1 MGQWFQSIKKGVPPR
16 MSNLVSIDQTNSKE
30 GKTPMSI
37 VRQESLFS
45 MQILFDLEPTQRYDE
60 IFSAI
65 DIHPILNIVEKKSS
79 LGRPVD
85 LNYPAMVQALVV
97 RIVERIPEIK
107 LLVRRLNSDLKFKV
121 DCGFLIS
128 DQVPSETSFSRMI
141 TKIKDTDVLEE
152 LNSQIIHDAINEEFI
167 KTPNIA
173 IDSGHFEAR
182 DQSPSKKEEQ
192 SKPEPKKRGRKT
204 KAEHAQWLKEKEA
217 KEASLFIFEKK
228 IEDQLDVPYDELH
241 DQMPLNPAWGVKK
254 NSEGKNVFWY
264 GYKGHFAVD
273 TKTQFILHS
282 MISSGNLNDGKA
294 AIPVLKGIESLFP
307 ELKMIFALMD
317 AGYDYKAIYEQIHR
331 MKGYS
336 IIAYNKKNESEP
348 IGFDENFAP
357 TCVREHSYRYDSFD
371 KKYQTLKYT
380 RPKECADC
388 PLAEDS
394 LCQKVYKIRIETDL
408 RRYSAPARGSVSWE
422 ERYKERTSVERVI
435 GYLKEFFQLNNV
447 RYRTGERAKVHFN
460 LITMVYNGMKLASMR
475 LAQKQSAMKIAAA

>member
-1 MGQWFQSIKKGVPPR
+1 
-16 MSNLVSIDQTNSKE
+16 
-30 GKTPMSI
+30 MSI

-65 DIHPILNIVEKKSS
+65 DIHPILAIVAKKSN
-79 LGRPVD
+79 LGRPVE

-97 RIVERIPEIK
+97 RIVDRIPEIQ
-107 LLVRRLNSDLKFKV
+107 LLVERLNRDLKFKV

-128 DQVPSETSFSRMI
+128 DPVPSEASFSRMI
-141 TKIKDTDVLEE
+141 TKIQETNILEE
-152 LNSQIIHDAINEEFI
+152 VNSQIVIDAINEKFI
-167 KTPNIA
+167 MDPNIA

-182 DQSPSKKEEQ
+182 DKAPSKKEE
-192 SKPEPKKRGRKT
+192 KPNAEPKKRGRKS
-204 KAEHAQWLKEKEA
+204 KAERDQWLKEKEA
-217 KEASLFIFEKK
+217 ENASLPIFEKK
-228 IEDQLDVPYDELH
+228 IEDQLDISYDELH
-241 DQMPLNPAWGVKK
+241 DQMPLHPTWGVKK

-264 GYKGHFAVD
+264 GYKGHLAVD

-282 MISSGNLNDGKA
+282 MVSSGSLNDGKA
-294 AIPVLKGIESLFP
+294 AIPLLKGIENNYP
-307 ELKMIFALMD
+307 ELRMIFALMD
-317 AGYDYKAIYEQIHR
+317 AGYDYDAIYEQVHR

-380 RPKECADC
+380 RPKECIDC

-394 LCQKVYKIRIETDL
+394 LCQKVYKVKIESDL
-408 RRYSAPARGSVSWE
+408 RRYSAPARGSIAW
-422 ERYKERTSVERVI
+422 KERFKERSSVERVI

-447 RYRTGERAKVHFN
+447 RYRSGKRAKVHFG
-460 LITMVYNGMKLASMR
+460 LVTMVYNGMKLASMR
-475 LAQKQSAMKIAAA
+475 LAQKQSSSHLPAA